1 MKQIVI
7 ASKNEGKIKEIKNA
21 LHGMDIELLS
31 LADFPDVPEIIEDG
45 NTFDDNAMKK
55 AQIVY
60 EQVKITTLA
69 DDSGLEVKY
78 LHYKPGVHS
87 KRFAGENAN
96 DDQNNDKLLK
106 ELEGVDMDRRRARF
120 RSVIV
125 LYNSLFNNISFEGK
139 CEGYVIEERKG
150 TNGFGYDPLFVP
162 EGYTK
167 TFAELDL
174 VTKNKISH
182 RGRALKNLRNYLERT
197 YK

>member
-21 LHGMDIELLS
+21 LHGLDIDFLTLS
-31 LADFPDVPEIIEDG
+31 DFPDIPDIDENG
-45 NTFDDNAMKK
+45 STFDDNAMKK
-55 AQIVY
+55 AQAVY
-60 EQVKITTLA
+60 EHVKITTLA

-78 LHYKPGVHS
+78 LQNKPGVHS

-96 DDQNNDKLLK
+96 DEQNNDKLLK
-106 ELEGVDMDRRRARF
+106 ELEGIDMDDRRARF

-125 LYNSLFNNISFEGK
+125 LYNSLLSNISFEGK
-139 CEGYVIEERKG
+139 CDGYVIEERKG

-182 RGRALKNLRNYLERT
+182 RGRALRNLRNYIERT
-197 YK
+197 NK